1 VRAAPEN
8 ELCRC
13 ARGDEGWALRFSA
26 KLERCDTEGD
36 ESLRG
41 VCKGV
46 VVVDETAVVDTA
58 AGLCRGDI
66 ESPYDDVGREFWFDV
81 AIGTSKGRYE

>member
-1 VRAAPEN
+1 M
-8 ELCRC
+8 
-13 ARGDEGWALRFSA
+13 
-26 KLERCDTEGD
+26 
-36 ESLRG
+36 RG